1 MKEERNN
8 YGFIYYLSF
17 FFSMILMLFATINLF
32 YNLSSMLG
40 INVLDSMSIFIVSLF
55 ISIVCLG
62 ISKIIELLTDIKN
75 SNE

>member
-1 MKEERNN
+1 MKEEKSS

-17 FFSMILMLFATINLF
+17 FFSMILILIATINLF
-32 YNLSSMLG
+32 YNLSSMMG
-40 INVLDSMSIFIVSLF
+40 INILDSMSIFIVSLF

-75 SNE
+75 SN